1 MTLCF
6 TRVPVLALAFAL
18 MSVPALAQH
27 VDTDFDRSTN
37 FAAFKTFAIGDIKMS
52 EDTSPLM
59 MQRIVG
65 AIEGNLRVL
74 GLRKVET
81 NPDIVISVKGDTR
94 EELVY
99 TGWGDPYWWGPGPYW
114 GGVAYPYYGYGGFY
128 GWNAYPIVV
137 GRLILDVTDTHTD
150 KVVFRGT
157 AQDELSSKARKNE
170 RKSFD
175 AVEKIFE
182 KSPWGRKFDPD

>member
-1 MTLCF
+1 MSLSF
-6 TRVPVLALAFAL
+6 SRVPALALALTL

-27 VDTDFDRSTN
+27 VDVDYDRTTN
-37 FAAFKTFAIGDIKMS
+37 FAAFKTFKIGSITMS
-52 EDTSPLM
+52 EDASPLM
-59 MQRIVG
+59 MQRIEG
-65 AIEGNLRVL
+65 AVEGNLRVL
-74 GLRKVET
+74 GLRQVET
-81 NPDIVISVKGDTR
+81 NPDIVINIKGDTR

-114 GGVAYPYYGYGGFY
+114 GGVAYPYWYGGYY

-137 GRLILDVTDTHTD
+137 GTLILDVTDTQTD

-170 RKSFD
+170 RKSFE